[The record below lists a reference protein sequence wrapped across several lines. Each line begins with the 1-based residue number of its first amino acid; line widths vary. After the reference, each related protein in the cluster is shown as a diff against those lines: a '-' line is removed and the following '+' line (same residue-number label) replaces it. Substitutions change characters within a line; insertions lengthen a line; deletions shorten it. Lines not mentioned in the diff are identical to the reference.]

1 MKKTKSGKLTN
12 VQKFIVERIDRR
24 KIKNATYNPRQIDDH
39 ARKKLHENL
48 KKKGLQFPLVWNKRS
63 GNLVSGHQRLSIIDA
78 IEGTDDYE
86 MDISVVDLN
95 DKDEKEQN
103 IFFNNQSAMGTWDV
117 DALGTMIAED
127 EVDYKK
133 AGFDD
138 MDLQLIFED
147 SKYEVS
153 MFDLDKAPSAVQRDI
168 DEISKI
174 QRMKRER
181 KEHRER
187 DIDASDPEFYAV
199 VVFPDR
205 DAQGEFMQRVGMNKN
220 DRYVDGVRL
229 HTSLEANKPQTKFKD
244 GGEFEAITFWV
255 AKDQKKVIE
264 DEVVRISSLLKGK
277 NLRGRALEYM
287 AVNSSQTSLDEMTG
301 EEAEVPPVK
310 QSTFK
315 TKKGRAA

>member
-1 MKKTKSGKLTN
+1 MKKNKTSRLTG
-12 VQKFIVERIDRR
+12 VQKFTMDRIDR
-24 KIKNATYNPRQIDDH
+24 KAIKNAPYNPRQIDDH
-39 ARKKLHENL
+39 ARKKLSENL
-48 KKKGLQFPLVWNKRS
+48 KKKGLLQPLVWNKRN

-78 IEGTDDYE
+78 IEGSDDYE
-86 MDISVVDLN
+86 MDVSVVDLT

-117 DALGTMIAED
+117 DALGVMIAEE

-187 DIDASDPEFYAV
+187 DIDAADPEFYAV

-229 HTSLEANKPQTKFKD
+229 HTSLEATKPKTKTTAD
-244 GGEFEAITFWV
+244 GEFEAVTFWV
-255 AKDQKKVIE
+255 ARDQKKVIE

-287 AVNSSQTSLDEMTG
+287 AVNSSQTDLDNLTG
-301 EEAEVPPVK
+301 EDVEEPPVK
-310 QSTFK
+310 QPTFK
-315 TKKGRAA
+315 TKKTKAA